1 MGLLDS
7 PYVRE
12 STLKTLKTGGTQK
25 THNAEV
31 AQFAASAVWSRGES
45 TLRKCAER

>member
-1 MGLLDS
+1 MLAEDS
-7 PYVRE
+7 WI
-12 STLKTLKTGGTQK
+12 K
-25 THNAEV
+25 V